1 MKSNSKNFN
10 TSVLSIKP
18 PIKKKN
24 ITNVRNISSISRNK
38 SNNINK
44 RVNINNINKKINI
57 EPKDAKIVKS
67 KILTNEEMNEKINNM
82 KILNKIKNKKMK
94 EDIIMKKYNKVDPDS
109 LIKKIPGEP
118 NNVTEFNDGVIGVWK
133 VDYGKKKYK
142 VVLYKDYNLYK
153 KRKKMETVSFGAS
166 DYEQY
171 EDRTPLKYYSSKNHL
186 DIDRRES
193 YLKRSG
199 SQGYQNRVYS
209 PAWFSWNFLW

>member
-10 TSVLSIKP
+10 RSVSSIKSP
-18 PIKKKN
+18 LQKKPTENSGK
-24 ITNVRNISSISRNK
+24 ILSISRNI
-38 SNNINK
+38 SNNRNNINK
-44 RVNINNINKKINI
+44 RVNIPNIKKLD
-57 EPKDAKIVKS
+57 KDAKIIKS
-67 KILTNEEMNEKINNM
+67 KILTNEEMKEKISNMKIINNM
-82 KILNKIKNKKMK
+82 KNKKMR
-94 EDIIMKKYNKVDPDS
+94 EEIIMKKYNKVDPDS

-142 VVLYKDYNLYK
+142 VVLYRDYDFYK